1 VREGRNRRASKMI
14 VEVGRI
20 REHARA
26 GMHFIA
32 IVGSILRAAGA
43 QRRMDDRIA
52 LALLKPRERIPHRI
66 CAI

>member
-1 VREGRNRRASKMI
+1 
-14 VEVGRI
+14 
-20 REHARA
+20 
-26 GMHFIA
+26 MHFIA